1 MKHNN
6 FKVLIETSQATGSS
20 FICVD
25 GDSIDN
31 DLLCLIGQNFAG
43 QKFRRTK
50 YLAGQNFRH
59 QAEISPLKPGEILS
73 DKVYYNT
80 YQPT

>member
-31 DLLCLIGQNFAG
+31 DLLYIIILITVTYVEY
-43 QKFRRTK
+43 KVPKPPKEEEHSK
-50 YLAGQNFRH
+50 YN
-59 QAEISPLKPGEILS
+59 K
-73 DKVYYNT
+73 
-80 YQPT
+80 